1 MKIVVLK
8 SSPHQHGDSNTLAS
22 YFIKG
27 ATEAGHKVC
36 EIDVNA
42 IALHPCRGCQGN
54 ESGRCLF
61 SDDIGPIETELTDA
75 QMVVY
80 VTPVYFYDMS
90 AQLKLVVDRL
100 RCFRPNLR
108 GKKSLLLATAYRD
121 DDEVMSYLKA
131 LYTGIAAYIGY
142 EDLGVIMARGC
153 HSPEDVQDS
162 VYAARAYEL
171 GKSLTE

>member
-8 SSPHQHGDSNTLAS
+8 SSPHREGDSNTLAS

-27 ATEAGHKVC
+27 AEERGHKVC
-36 EIDVNA
+36 QIDVNA
-42 IALHPCRGCQGN
+42 AALRPCRGCAGN
-54 ESGRCLF
+54 TSDRCLY
-61 SDDIGPIETELTDA
+61 SGDIGFIEDELRNA

-100 RCFRPNLR
+100 RCFRPNLK

-121 DDEVMSYLKA
+121 DDEVMSYLKR
-131 LYTGIAAYIGY
+131 LYEGIAAYIGY
-142 EDLGVIMARGC
+142 ENLGAVMARGC
-153 HSPEDVQDS
+153 HSPEDVRRS
-162 VYAARAYEL
+162 ACAAQAYEL
-171 GKSLTE
+171 GRFLTD